1 MSELDTDSFCAKPS
15 CEQLIDIIP
24 GPFVVI
30 DRNYQI
36 LAANKAYQKQYQ
48 INSDVVVGRHCY
60 EVSHHSNVPC
70 SQNGEH
76 CPLEEVFRTGQPTQ
90 VMHVHHDHDGGEEY
104 VQIQA
109 APIHSDSGEVL
120 YMGEFMQTVHKHGD
134 ENAMLIGRS
143 LPLLRMTSLLQ
154 RVAPTRTSVLLLG
167 ESGVG
172 KERVAEYLHH
182 FSDRSKKPFRVVD
195 CGTLGEN
202 LIESE
207 LFGHEK
213 AAFTGAVSRK
223 IGLIESADKGTLLID
238 EIGELPLLLQTKLL
252 RVLESGTIRRLGGT
266 NYLKVDVRII
276 AATNRNLQEMVAQG
290 QFRQDLYYRLSAFP
304 IRVPPLR
311 ERKDDITMLAEH
323 FIARIDGGERH
334 LPISSQVI
342 EKLLSYDYPG
352 NIRELR
358 NIIERALILAI
369 DDTLRPEHIVIEA
382 RDSEGDDI
390 GQQLASTDTVGG
402 LYRRKQLT
410 MDTISEALGRFD
422 GHRLKAAQYLG
433 VSERTLYRHIQKL
446 NVS

>member
-1 MSELDTDSFCAKPS
+1 MSEPDTDVFCAKPS

-48 INSDVVVGRHCY
+48 IHSEDVVGRHCY
-60 EVSHHSNVPC
+60 EVSHHSSVPC

-76 CPLEEVFRTGQPTQ
+76 CPLEEVFRTRQPTQ

-109 APIHSDSGEVL
+109 APILSDSGEVL

-134 ENAMLIGRS
+134 EDTLLIGRS

-154 RVAPTRTSVLLLG
+154 RVAPTRTCVLLLG

-172 KERVAEYLHH
+172 KERVAEYIHH

-195 CGTLGEN
+195 CSTLGEN

-213 AAFTGAVSRK
+213 AAFTGAASRK

-266 NYLKVDVRII
+266 EYLKVDVRIL

-311 ERKDDITMLAEH
+311 ERKDDIAMLAEH
-323 FIARIDGGERH
+323 FIARLDGGDRH
-334 LPISSQVI
+334 LPISSAVI
-342 EKLLSYDYPG
+342 EKLLTYDYPG

-369 DDTLRPEHIVIEA
+369 DDALRPEHIVIEEMDDEKGA
-382 RDSEGDDI
+382 RETPYDGALE
-390 GQQLASTDTVGG
+390 G
-402 LYRRKQLT
+402 LYKRKQLT
-410 MDTISEALGRFD
+410 LETITEALRRFD

-433 VSERTLYRHIQKL
+433 VSERTLYRHMQRL
-446 NVS
+446 NRQ